1 MEAAT
6 FFSPEVRKKI
16 ENTIRLAEEKTS
28 GEIRL
33 HIEDVCEIDP
43 VDRAIEIFEDLNMH
57 QTALRN
63 GVLFYVAFA
72 SRKFAVIGDIGI
84 HVKVGE
90 KYWQKILTEVNNELK
105 SGNITD
111 GLCAGILHVGE
122 QLRDYFPLQADDK
135 NELSNEI
142 TFGQ

>member
-1 MEAAT
+1 MEAAA
-6 FFSPEVRKKI
+6 FFSPEIRKKI
-16 ENTIRLAEEKTS
+16 EDTIRLAEEKTS

-33 HIEDVCEIDP
+33 HVEDVCEIDP
-43 VDRAIEIFEDLNMH
+43 VERAIEIFEDLNMH
-57 QTALRN
+57 QTTLRN

-84 HVKVGE
+84 HEKVGE
-90 KYWQKILTEVNNELK
+90 AYWKNILNEVNVQLK

-122 QLRDYFPLQADDK
+122 QLREFFPLHTNDK